1 MPNKTKKG
9 LEKLS
14 LLTAA
19 ATAAHMGPNISKQP
33 KPLTKINEETM
44 PALNIKQQYPIN
56 VNNFKAVGLKKK
68 NNSQKTGFKPK
79 SHTFEVPLLETTN
92 TSRTRRRRSRRSI
105 QKKNFISKVN
115 SVKGRGNNK
124 SKKRAAPS
132 AFQRKK

>member
-1 MPNKTKKG
+1 MLKI
-9 LEKLS
+9 LRKLDS
-14 LLTAA
+14 
-19 ATAAHMGPNISKQP
+19 
-33 KPLTKINEETM
+33 
-44 PALNIKQQYPIN
+44 
-56 VNNFKAVGLKKK
+56 KKK
-68 NNSQKTGFKPK
+68 NNSKKTTFKQK

-92 TSRTRRRRSRRSI
+92 TPRTRRRRRSRRSI